1 MKNLTL
7 KSLIVFAFLAVCFGA
22 FAATPQP
29 ILRNP
34 FSTNAAGT
42 PVYGVS
48 NISVTNQ
55 SQHRWNFYGT
65 NAETVAR
72 LFDTTNN
79 TGYIKSLNGQG
90 TNTSIRSSDAT
101 SIPFQVRTNLAST
114 NPVFLVN
121 SNGNVGIGTNNPQS
135 KLHVTDLSANSVPGI
150 RISDDVQS
158 FAMRV
163 NGANLDEFQIYDVND
178 SRLALGVSEVDGA
191 VFVPNGLHSTNAI
204 GTTVLGVNA
213 AVDSQMTNGVATG
226 YAAGYQSTN
235 SYGSVFDGYY
245 AGYQSLNSYS
255 SVFDGYYA
263 GRQSLNSY
271 NSVFDGYT
279 AGYQSSNSYSSVFDG
294 YYAGRQSSNSYN
306 SVFDGYYA
314 GYQSSNSYGSV
325 FDGYTAGYQSLN
337 SYNSVF
343 DGYTAGYL
351 SLNSYNSVFD
361 GYYAGYQS
369 FNSYSSVFDGFAAGY
384 QSSNSYG
391 SVFDGYA
398 AGRQSFNSYSSVFD
412 GSYAGYQ
419 SSNSS
424 QCVFLGQYAG
434 TNTVRPK
441 TLLIDTVYKGTN
453 ALIYGEFDTGLVR
466 INTNLHV
473 TGNVGIG
480 TIAPASSLHVTNTT
494 LTTQPLRI
502 DAGANANAL
511 VVDTNG
517 VALVRAGTVQQPVGL
532 FGFLNQY
539 IQSSSAVLA
548 AAGAHY
554 TNVAGYNNI
563 TLNGFTGSTNTGIL
577 TNTYAG
583 YYRITCDLT
592 SLGAASQ
599 HVEGCILTNGVDSE
613 LIGWQ
618 KQYSSSNNRKA
629 PQSATGY
636 IYLPAL
642 TRISFGIKSTND
654 TTAITIYKAN
664 LTIGTP

>member
-226 YAAGYQSTN
+226 YNAGYQSSN

-245 AGYQSLNSYS
+245 AGYQSSNSYS

-343 DGYTAGYL
+343 DGYNAGYL

-369 FNSYSSVFDGFAAGY
+369 FNSYSSVFDGYAAGY
-384 QSSNSYG
+384 QSSNSYS

-398 AGRQSFNSYSSVFD
+398 AGRQSFNSYNSVFD
-412 GSYAGYQ
+412 GFYAGYQ

-480 TIAPASSLHVTNTT
+480 TNNPTAKLEVYGRIQGAYGSATCSTGIVTVATSASTNLFTGFNYSKTYATVSMATNTT
-494 LTTQPLRI
+494 FVMAASGDVLISFGARI
-502 DAGANANAL
+502 GGANLNTIGL
-511 VVDTNG
+511 HCFTNG
-517 VALVRAGTVQQPVGL
+517 VHCKLAMFNYTCTAVALDES
-532 FGFLNQY
+532 GFKQFVVSLPAAATIDLRVSN
-539 IQSSSAVLA
+539 SSAANTTVDQVCF
-548 AAGAHY
+548 
-554 TNVAGYNNI
+554 NVMGPN
-563 TLNGFTGSTNTGIL
+563 
-577 TNTYAG
+577 
-583 YYRITCDLT
+583 
-592 SLGAASQ
+592 
-599 HVEGCILTNGVDSE
+599 
-613 LIGWQ
+613 
-618 KQYSSSNNRKA
+618 
-629 PQSATGY
+629 
-636 IYLPAL
+636 
-642 TRISFGIKSTND
+642 
-654 TTAITIYKAN
+654 
-664 LTIGTP
+664 